1 MAEFEGGPSPN
12 PPLQLSDMFQK
23 FALAFKSKTYELFAE
38 ESSSSAAA
46 ADADLFTLLDSAEEF
61 IPDQKVVVIKPDT
74 SSGPNSSR
82 TLLLRSLIPSLFAT
96 LSSFEAS
103 YLQFQTAHVPEVDEK
118 ALEVADR
125 SLVAILQ
132 KLSEMRGFYIRSI
145 RGLSCDFEFP
155 AGSFLEFQVQENQ
168 SKLRALETMVN
179 SLQSQIDVKDD
190 EVKVLKKKL
199 EKLRVLNADL
209 SRKLGLK
216 EGKMSSGIEVLLTI
230 RVFEA
235 MLSDSLKLVRF
246 FAKLLIDLMKR
257 AGWDLEMAA
266 NSVYSGLDYS
276 KTEHFRYV
284 FLSYICLGMF
294 QNFDKSDFGLCG
306 SDPIPMCNENDIK
319 HSGNGVSDSENSFYL
334 KQLIEHVSS
343 NPRDIL
349 VKNPKCEFSQ
359 FCEMK
364 YEELIHPKMECS
376 IFSKLDGKEKV
387 LDSWKSLTIF
397 YESFVRMA
405 SSIWLLQKLAY
416 SFSPTVEIFQV
427 ERGAEFSMVYMEDIL
442 GKSSFTWKTMQRVG
456 FTVVPGFKVGKT
468 VIQSQVYLM
477 SQKCDDL

>member
-1 MAEFEGGPSPN
+1 MAEIEGGPSPN
-12 PPLQLSDMFQK
+12 PPLQFSHMFQK

-38 ESSSSAAA
+38 EESSAA
-46 ADADLFTLLDSAEEF
+46 ADADLFTLLDSAEES
-61 IPDQKVVVIKPDT
+61 IPDLKVVVIKPDP
-74 SSGPNSSR
+74 SSGPNSSPS
-82 TLLLRSLIPSLFAT
+82 LLLRSLIPSLFAT

-103 YLQFQTAHVPEVDEK
+103 YLQFQTAHVPEIEEK

-132 KLSEMRGFYIRSI
+132 KLSEMRGFYARKI

-168 SKLRALETMVN
+168 SKLRALEIMVN

-199 EKLRVLNADL
+199 EKLRVLNDDL

-216 EGKMSSGIEVLLTI
+216 EGKMSSGIEVLLTV

-246 FAKLLIDLMKR
+246 FSKQLIDLMKR
-257 AGWDLEMAA
+257 VGWDLEMAA

-294 QNFDKSDFGLCG
+294 QNFDKSDFGLC
-306 SDPIPMCNENDIK
+306 DIEPMRNENGIK
-319 HSGNGVSDSENSFYL
+319 YSGSGVSNSENSFYL

-343 NPRDIL
+343 NPREIL
-349 VKNPKCEFSQ
+349 VKDPKCEFSQ

-387 LDSWKSLTIF
+387 LDSWKSLSIF

-427 ERGAEFSMVYMEDIL
+427 ERGAEFSIVYMEDIL
-442 GKSSFTWKTMQRVG
+442 GKSSFPGKTMPLVG

-477 SQKCDDL
+477 SQKCNGL